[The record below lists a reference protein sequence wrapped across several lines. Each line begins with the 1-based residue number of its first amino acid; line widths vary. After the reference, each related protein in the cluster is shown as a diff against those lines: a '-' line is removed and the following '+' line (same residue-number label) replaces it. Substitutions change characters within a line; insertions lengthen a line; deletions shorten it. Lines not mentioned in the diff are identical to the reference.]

1 MRHRVAGRKLS
12 RKTSHR
18 LALYRNQVTDL
29 LKHGKLVT
37 TEAKAKEV
45 RPLAEKM
52 ISLGKAGGLHSRRRA
67 LSFIYDKDVVKRVFE
82 ELAPE
87 YADRPGGYVRL
98 IKLGRR
104 QGDGAPMAR
113 LELV

>member
-1 MRHRVAGRKLS
+1 MRHRVAGHKLS

-29 LKHGKLVT
+29 LRYGKLVT
-37 TEAKAKEV
+37 TEAKARAV
-45 RPLAEKM
+45 RPLAEKLV
-52 ISLGKAGGLHSRRRA
+52 SLGKAGDLHSRRRA
-67 LSFIYDKDVVKRVFE
+67 LAFIYDEEVVQKLFR
-82 ELAPE
+82 ELGPR
-87 YADRPGGYVRL
+87 YADRPGGYTRL